1 MYEKDQPTTLL
12 LAQCMGRRVWMRVFV
27 FHFHASQTHFHKKSL
42 ARGLVLKQRQKAT
55 RKWPIQRISTPA
67 NLPRQQLELRC
78 YHNRK
83 L

>member
-27 FHFHASQTHFHKKSL
+27 FHFYASQTHFHKKSL

-55 RKWPIQRISTPA
+55 RKWPIFKRVPFCRGGGGDEHT
-67 NLPRQQLELRC
+67 
-78 YHNRK
+78 
-83 L
+83 